1 MALIYKVRA
10 VGVTVILLGGMT
22 GQCSLFKAGGLEATM
37 LRSTLLDR

>member
-10 VGVTVILLGGMT
+10 VGVTAILCAGMT
-22 GQCSLFKAGGLEATM
+22 GQCSPFKDGGLEVTM